1 MHDDS
6 RHGHACLLTL
16 LCSSSS
22 EPLPSKL
29 PFSGPYSYPRK
40 IHFPTILAL
49 LFCSVRRAHN
59 ATKLTSPLALSLD
72 ATSFPQS
79 SLFGCLFYVRPWK
92 HNYNQP
98 GLPQLLFLWRYCWL
112 PGLLLRGAVPNAMRM
127 AANFRCILYESSRP
141 LLSTCLLGVGG

>member
-22 EPLPSKL
+22 EPCRAIFHSPALIVIPAKFIFPQFSRALVLPCPKS
-29 PFSGPYSYPRK
+29 
-40 IHFPTILAL
+40 
-49 LFCSVRRAHN
+49 HN

-92 HNYNQP
+92 HNYNQH

-127 AANFRCILYESSRP
+127 AANFRCILYESSCP